1 VSKYNQNMVRNVTGG
16 NGSKGLARKDQTK
29 GSSSHIQLS
38 SDPLELYACVTKTFG
53 NGMVEIYTNDNI
65 RLMGHIRNKFRGK
78 NKRNNLITVNSLV
91 LVGLRDYEKPPKN
104 CDILTIY
111 DDMQVEQMK
120 QMPNIKIDHILKLK
134 LGLSL
139 GNTATGADV
148 DFIDNPDQAED
159 IAIIR
164 RAQEAPD
171 FELTEQAEIDVDDI

>member
-1 VSKYNQNMVRNVTGG
+1 MVRNVTGG

-53 NGMVEIYTNDNI
+53 NGMVEIYTNDNT

-134 LGLSL
+134 LGFSI
-139 GNTATGADV
+139 GNGAKGADV
-148 DFIDNPDQAED
+148 DFIDNPDQVED
-159 IAIIR
+159 STIVR
-164 RAQEAPD
+164 RAPETPD
-171 FELTEQAEIDVDDI
+171 FDLTEQAEIDVDDI

>member
-1 VSKYNQNMVRNVTGG
+1 MVRNVTGG

-53 NGMVEIYTNDNI
+53 NGMVEIYTNDNT

-78 NKRNNLITVNSLV
+78 NKRNNLITVNSVV

-134 LGLSL
+134 LGMSI
-139 GNTATGADV
+139 GSGATNTNI
-148 DFIDNPDQAED
+148 DFIDNPSQAED
-159 IAIIR
+159 TVISKR
-164 RAQEAPD
+164 LLETPD
-171 FELTEQAEIDVDDI
+171 FELTEQAQIDVDDI